1 MTDSTGAP
9 LDEIQWRDLAAMQ
22 WYGGVNANNIHLY
35 FLASP
40 YVDNSS
46 NNRNTQVQAESSP
59 ELFATLG
66 NRAAFEKAI
75 QESLGLNY
83 LIEDGPKENSP
94 DMNPV
99 WVIRGLNKTQHGDPG
114 VNELEGTYFAFAET
128 IYQAPSLQDV
138 INCRLVCTKLAFG
151 TSINW

>member
-9 LDEIQWRDLAAMQ
+9 LDELQWRDVAAMQ
-22 WYGGVNANNIHLY
+22 WYGGVNADNIHLY

-59 ELFATLG
+59 ELFSMLG
-66 NRAAFEKAI
+66 NREQFESTIIK
-75 QESLGLNY
+75 SLGLNY
-83 LIEDGPKENSP
+83 LVEDGPQENSP

-99 WVIRGLNKTQHGDPG
+99 WVIRAQNRTQTGDPG
-114 VNELEGTYFAFAET
+114 ENELEGTYFAFAET

-138 INCRLVCTKLAFG
+138 INCRLVRSKYSSHVQTC
-151 TSINW
+151 